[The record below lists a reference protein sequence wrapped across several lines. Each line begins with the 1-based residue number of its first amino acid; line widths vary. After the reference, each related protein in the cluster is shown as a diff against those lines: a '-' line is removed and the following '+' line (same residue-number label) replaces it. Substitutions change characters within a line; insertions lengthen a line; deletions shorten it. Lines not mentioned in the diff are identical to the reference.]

1 MFHDEKCKLIERIRY
16 LKITQNS
23 LSLSGFPF
31 LQRVVDDNNE
41 RRMVIIFVQ
50 LKTQRSPVTVNSIDI
65 FGIKLTS
72 LQILVRL
79 FQLVYPHL
87 ICIL

>member
-1 MFHDEKCKLIERIRY
+1 MFHDEKYKLIKRIPY

-23 LSLSGFPF
+23 LSLSGFHSF
-31 LQRVVDDNNE
+31 HRVVDDNNK

-50 LKTQRSPVTVNSIDI
+50 LKAQRSPVTANGIDI

-79 FQLVYPHL
+79 FELVYPRL